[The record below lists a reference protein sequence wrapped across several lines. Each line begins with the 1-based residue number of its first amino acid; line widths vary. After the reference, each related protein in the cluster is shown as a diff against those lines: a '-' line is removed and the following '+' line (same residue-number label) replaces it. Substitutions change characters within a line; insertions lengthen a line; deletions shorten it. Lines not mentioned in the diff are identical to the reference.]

1 MIVFDPLAICMVIAY
16 NQLNESKSKNEDNL
30 DNFTDEELADIVM
43 DIQSETPQE
52 PIELI
57 PMDIVPQEPIIDEE
71 AVKTAAKLEA
81 KKMQDQSAYGVK
93 IY

>member
-16 NQLNESKSKNEDNL
+16 NQLNESKPIDEDNFG
-30 DNFTDEELADIVM
+30 NFSDEELADIVM

-52 PIELI
+52 PIDSI
-57 PMDIVPQEPIIDEE
+57 PMDIEPQEIVIDEE
-71 AVKTAAKLEA
+71 AAKIAAKVEA
-81 KKMQDQSAYGVK
+81 KKSQDRASYGVK